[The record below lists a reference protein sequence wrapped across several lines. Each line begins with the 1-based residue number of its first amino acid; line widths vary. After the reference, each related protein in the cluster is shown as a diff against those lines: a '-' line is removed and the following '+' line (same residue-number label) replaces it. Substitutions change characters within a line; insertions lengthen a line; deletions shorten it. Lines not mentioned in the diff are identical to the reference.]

1 MLKLICGPSGAG
13 KTEYLTECIEADIRA
28 GVRSLLLI
36 PEQQAYIS
44 ERSLAER
51 LPKNAG
57 LFFDVVSF
65 SGLAEK
71 VFCRYGGV
79 TTESVSGAVSSLLMW
94 HTLATLSPLLEQYGK
109 SAEGDLTLTNLM
121 LSAVAEMRAGGVSAQ
136 ALEDAAAQMEA
147 GSALQKKLSDLALID
162 AAYHAKI
169 EECFGTD
176 PSDKLLRLSTV
187 LQKHRHFENCNVY
200 VDSFTSFTVPE
211 YAVLLQILEQ
221 ANCVTVS
228 LCTDCVHSKLPHFL
242 SVSDTAKQ
250 LTHLADRANAE
261 IENITLS
268 TENPHRINRTN
279 VEVKNITH
287 PTNKCEKSKALCM
300 LEKDLWR
307 FSAAQ
312 TPLADDNSV
321 RLSIASNI
329 YDEAEAAA
337 LQICELVSDGKRYG
351 EIAVVV
357 RDLDAYRGILDAAL
371 ERHGIPYFFSE
382 RTDLSSK
389 PIFRLILSALRA
401 VSRNWRQSD
410 IITLLK
416 TGLCGTELRDA
427 AMFEEYVETWHIG
440 GRRFLDDVWSMNP
453 DGLTTERSPRAEEIL
468 DAANRVRRQLMA
480 PLMALSASL
489 RASRRLEDRCRALY
503 EYLSAIELPLMLAS
517 RAKEELSLGQVRE
530 AGESL
535 RLYSTLLDTLTTLC
549 RLLPDCELSI
559 EEFISALTLV
569 FSNADLGSIP
579 NTQDSVVIGSA
590 DTLRVENIRAS
601 ILLGLCEGEFPRAV
615 ANDGILT
622 EADKEALE
630 EYGIILQSRERLRSS
645 EELFYVYRAMSKPSE
660 FLSLFTHAK
669 QTDGSARTPSLAFNR
684 VAFLLD
690 KKPEIIDF
698 AEIRRARALPTDEEL
713 RKPLRASAS
722 EERVSLRLS
731 QSKIQAFVLCP
742 YRYYST
748 YSLKLREKK
757 DSQPSYADDGTFLH
771 YVFEHFLRASLT
783 AEGKLSLP
791 APEDVEPLA
800 DNIIND
806 YIGEVCPFPAESMD
820 NRLLHLYARLRRLA
834 LKMLHEILGEIRT
847 GLFVPTYFE
856 KGIGMREE
864 GSLPPVRLTLEDG
877 SSVLLNG
884 KIDRVDIYESDEKL
898 YFRVV
903 DYKSGK
909 HTFSLDEVRSG
920 MDIQLILYL
929 FAISGAMPNATPAG
943 AQYLFASTEKG
954 ITEIKRSGLILDE
967 EAVSNAVNGQS
978 EAVYSKGLTKQ
989 TLDQMHQLQ
998 AEMQDAVLSVARRIL
1013 SGEAEKTPSEKA
1025 CGFCPVRA
1033 ECNRAYHN

>member
-1 MLKLICGPSGAG
+1 MLKLICGPSGSG
-13 KTEYLTECIEADIRA
+13 KTEHLTKCIEADISA
-28 GVRSLLLI
+28 GVRSFLLI

-44 ERSLAER
+44 ERDLAAR

-57 LFFDVVSF
+57 LFFEVVSF

-71 VFCRYGGV
+71 VFCKYGGV
-79 TTESVSGAVSSLLMW
+79 TAESVSSAVSSLLMW
-94 HTLATLSPLLEQYGK
+94 HTLTTLSPLLEQYGK

-121 LSAVAEMRAGGVSAQ
+121 LSAIAEMRAGGVSAKT
-136 ALEDAAAQMEA
+136 LEDAASQMEA
-147 GSALQKKLSDLALID
+147 GSPLQKKLSDLALID

-169 EECFGTD
+169 EECFGSD
-176 PSDKLLRLSTV
+176 PSDKLLRLSAL
-187 LQKHRHFENCNVY
+187 LQKHRYFEDCNVY
-200 VDSFTSFTVPE
+200 IDSFTSFTVPE
-211 YAVLLQILEQ
+211 YAVLLQILGQ
-221 ANCVTVS
+221 ARSVTVS
-228 LCTDCVHSKLPHFL
+228 LCTEGASSKLPHFL
-242 SVSDTAKQ
+242 SVSDTVRQ
-250 LTHLADRANAE
+250 LSRLADRAD
-261 IENITLS
+261 IGVKHLTLS
-268 TENPHRINRTN
+268 
-279 VEVKNITH
+279 
-287 PTNKCEKSKALCM
+287 PTQSQKSQALCV
-300 LEKDLWR
+300 LGNDLWR
-307 FSAAQ
+307 FSASQ

-321 RLSIASNI
+321 RLSIAANI
-329 YDEAEAAA
+329 YEESEAAA
-337 LQICELVSDGKRYG
+337 LQICELVANGMRYG
-351 EIAVVV
+351 DIAVVV

-382 RTDLSSK
+382 RTDLASK

-410 IITLLK
+410 MITLLK

-440 GRRFLDDVWSMNP
+440 GNRFLDAVWSMNP
-453 DGLTTERSPRAEEIL
+453 DGLTTERSARAEEIL
-468 DAANRVRRQLMA
+468 AAANRVRRQLMT
-480 PLMALSASL
+480 PLSALSASL

-503 EYLSAIELPLMLAS
+503 EYLTALELPALLAS
-517 RAKEELSLGQVRE
+517 RAKEELALGQVRE
-530 AGESL
+530 ASESL

-549 RLLPDCELSI
+549 KLLPDAELSI
-559 EEFISALTLV
+559 EDFIAALTLV
-569 FSNADLGSIP
+569 FSNADLGSVP
-579 NTQDSVVIGSA
+579 TTQDTVVIGSA
-590 DTLRVENIRAS
+590 DTLRVENVRAS

-615 ANDGILT
+615 SDDGILT
-622 EADKEALE
+622 EADKETLE
-630 EYGIILQSRERLRSS
+630 EYGVILQSRERMRSS

-684 VAFLLD
+684 VAFLLG
-690 KKPEIIDF
+690 KKPEVIDF
-698 AEIRRARALPTDEEL
+698 AEIRRARALPLDEEL
-713 RKPLRASAS
+713 QKPLQAPAT
-722 EERVSLRLS
+722 EECVALRLS

-748 YSLKLREKK
+748 YSLKLRERK

-783 AEGKLSLP
+783 DDGKLALP

-800 DNIIND
+800 DRIIAD

-820 NRLLHLYARLRRLA
+820 NRLLHLYSRLRRLA
-834 LKMLHEILGEIRT
+834 LKMLHEILGEVRT

-856 KGIGMREE
+856 KGIGTRDE
-864 GSLPPVRLTLEDG
+864 GSLPPVRLTLENG
-877 SSVLLNG
+877 SSVLLSG
-884 KIDRVDIYESDEKL
+884 KIDRVDIYENDEKL

-929 FAISGAMPNATPAG
+929 FALNGAIPNATPAG

-954 ITEIKRSGLILDE
+954 VTEIKRSGLLLDD
-967 EAVSNAVNGQS
+967 EAVSAAVNGES
-978 EAVYSKGLTKQ
+978 ESVYSKGLTKQ
-989 TLDQMHQLQ
+989 TMEEMQQLQ
-998 AEMQDAVLSVARRIL
+998 QEMQNAVRSVAERIL

-1025 CGFCPVRA
+1025 CAFCPVRA
-1033 ECNRAYHN
+1033 DCNRAYHR

>member
-13 KTEYLTECIEADIRA
+13 KTEHLTKCIEADIGA
-28 GVRSLLLI
+28 GVRSFFLI

-44 ERSLAER
+44 ERDLAAR

-57 LFFDVVSF
+57 LLFEVVSF
-65 SGLAEK
+65 SGLAED
-71 VFCRYGGV
+71 VFCKYGGV
-79 TTESVSGAVSSLLMW
+79 TAESVSGAVSSLLMW

-121 LSAVAEMRAGGVSAQ
+121 LSAIAEMRAGGIDAKT
-136 ALEDAAAQMEA
+136 LEDAALQMDED
-147 GSALQKKLSDLALID
+147 SPLRKKLLDLSLID

-169 EECFGTD
+169 EECFGSD
-176 PSDKLLRLSTV
+176 PSDKLLRLCAL
-187 LQKHRHFENCNVY
+187 LQKHRYFENCNVY
-200 VDSFTSFTVPE
+200 IDSFTSFTVPE
-211 YAVLLQILEQ
+211 YAVLLQILKQ
-221 ANCVTVS
+221 AKGVTVA
-228 LCTDCVHSKLPHFL
+228 LCTDSPNSALPHFL
-242 SVSDTAKQ
+242 SVSDTARQ
-250 LTHLADRANAE
+250 LARMADRADVVVE
-261 IENITLS
+261 SITL
-268 TENPHRINRTN
+268 PA
-279 VEVKNITH
+279 K
-287 PTNKCEKSKALCM
+287 KYQKSRALSV
-300 LEKDLWR
+300 LERDLWR
-307 FSAAQ
+307 FSATQ
-312 TPLADDNSV
+312 TPLLGDESV
-321 RLSIASNI
+321 RLNIASNI
-329 YDEAEAAA
+329 YEEAEAAA
-337 LQICELVSDGKRYG
+337 LQICELVSGGMRYG
-351 EIAVVV
+351 DIAVVV

-371 ERHGIPYFFSE
+371 ERHGVPFFFSE

-401 VSRNWRQSD
+401 VSRNYRQSD

-453 DGLTTERSPRAEEIL
+453 DGLTTERSPRADEIL
-468 DAANRVRRQLMA
+468 EAANRVRRQLMV
-480 PLMALSASL
+480 PLTTLSASL
-489 RASRRLEDRCRALY
+489 RASRRLVDRCRALY
-503 EYLSAIELPLMLAS
+503 DYLSAIELPLMLAS
-517 RAKEELSLGQVRE
+517 RAKEELALGQARE
-530 AGESL
+530 ASESL
-535 RLYSTLLDTLTTLC
+535 RLYSTLLDTLTILC
-549 RLLPDCELSI
+549 KLLPDTELSI
-559 EEFISALTLV
+559 EDFIAALTLV
-569 FSNADLGSIP
+569 FSNADLGSVP

-590 DTLRVENIRAS
+590 DTLRVENVRAS

-615 ANDGILT
+615 SDDGILT

-630 EYGIILQSRERLRSS
+630 EYGVILQSRERMRSS
-645 EELFYVYRAMSKPSE
+645 EELFYVYRAISKPSE

-669 QTDGSARTPSLAFNR
+669 QTDGSARTPSLAWSR

-690 KKPEIIDF
+690 KKPEVIDF
-698 AEIRRARALPTDEEL
+698 AEIRRARALPTEEDL
-713 RKPLRASAS
+713 AKPLQAPAA

-742 YRYYST
+742 YRYFST
-748 YSLKLREKK
+748 HSLKLRERK
-757 DSQPSYADDGTFLH
+757 DSQPNYADDGTFLH

-783 AEGKLSLP
+783 DDGKLKLP

-800 DNIIND
+800 DRIIAD

-820 NRLLHLYARLRRLA
+820 NRLLHIYSRLRRLA
-834 LKMLHEILGEIRT
+834 FKMLHEILGEIRT
-847 GLFVPTYFE
+847 GLFVPTHFE
-856 KGIGMREE
+856 KGIGTREE
-864 GSLPPVRLTLEDG
+864 GSLPPVRLTLEGG
-877 SSVLLNG
+877 SSVLLSG

-929 FAISGAMPNATPAG
+929 FALKGAMPDSIPAG

-954 ITEIKRSGLILDE
+954 VTEIKRSGLLLDD
-967 EAVSNAVNGQS
+967 EAVFAAANGES
-978 EAVYSKGLTKQ
+978 GGIYTKGLTKQ
-989 TLDQMHQLQ
+989 TVEEMQELQ
-998 AEMQDAVLSVARRIL
+998 KEMQDAVRSVAERIL

-1025 CGFCPVRA
+1025 CAFCPVRA
-1033 ECNRAYHN
+1033 DCNRAYHR

>member
-13 KTEYLTECIEADIRA
+13 KTEHLTKCIEADIAA
-28 GVRSLLLI
+28 GVRSFFLI

-44 ERSLAER
+44 ERDLAAR

-57 LFFDVVSF
+57 LLFEVVSF
-65 SGLAEK
+65 SGLAED
-71 VFCRYGGV
+71 VFCKYGGV
-79 TTESVSGAVSSLLMW
+79 TAESVSGAVSSLLMW

-121 LSAVAEMRAGGVSAQ
+121 LSAIAEMRAGGIDAKT
-136 ALEDAAAQMEA
+136 LEDAALQMDED
-147 GSALQKKLSDLALID
+147 SPLRKKLSDLSLID

-169 EECFGTD
+169 EECFGSD
-176 PSDKLLRLSTV
+176 PSDKLLRLSAL
-187 LQKHRHFENCNVY
+187 LQKHRYFENCNVY
-200 VDSFTSFTVPE
+200 IDSFTSFTVPE
-211 YAVLLQILEQ
+211 YAVLLQILGQ
-221 ANCVTVS
+221 ARSVTVS
-228 LCTDCVHSKLPHFL
+228 LCTEGASSKLPHFL
-242 SVSDTAKQ
+242 SVSDTVRQ
-250 LTHLADRANAE
+250 LSRLADRADIGVE
-261 IENITLS
+261 HLTLS
-268 TENPHRINRTN
+268 
-279 VEVKNITH
+279 
-287 PTNKCEKSKALCM
+287 PTQSQKSQALCV
-300 LEKDLWR
+300 LGNDLWR
-307 FSAAQ
+307 FSASQ

-321 RLSIASNI
+321 RLSIAANI
-329 YDEAEAAA
+329 YEESEAAA
-337 LQICELVSDGKRYG
+337 LQICELVANGMRYG
-351 EIAVVV
+351 DIAVVV
-357 RDLDAYRGILDAAL
+357 RDIDAYRGILDAAL

-382 RTDLSSK
+382 RTDLASK

-410 IITLLK
+410 MITLLK

-440 GRRFLDDVWSMNP
+440 GNRFLDAVWSMNP
-453 DGLTTERSPRAEEIL
+453 DGLTTERSARAEEIL
-468 DAANRVRRQLMA
+468 AAANRVRRQLMT
-480 PLMALSASL
+480 PLSALSASL

-503 EYLSAIELPLMLAS
+503 EYLTALELPALLAS
-517 RAKEELSLGQVRE
+517 RAKEELALGQVRE
-530 AGESL
+530 ASESL

-549 RLLPDCELSI
+549 KLLPDAELSI
-559 EEFISALTLV
+559 EDFIAALTLV
-569 FSNADLGSIP
+569 FSNADLGSVP
-579 NTQDSVVIGSA
+579 TTQDSVVIGSA
-590 DTLRVENIRAS
+590 DTLRVENVRAS

-615 ANDGILT
+615 SDDGILT
-622 EADKEALE
+622 EADKETLE
-630 EYGIILQSRERLRSS
+630 EYGVILQSRERMRSS

-684 VAFLLD
+684 VAFLLG
-690 KKPEIIDF
+690 KKPEVIDF
-698 AEIRRARALPTDEEL
+698 AEIRRARALPLDEEL
-713 RKPLRASAS
+713 QKPLQAPAT
-722 EERVSLRLS
+722 EECVALRLS

-748 YSLKLREKK
+748 YSLKLRERK

-783 AEGKLSLP
+783 DDGKLALP

-800 DNIIND
+800 DRIIAD

-820 NRLLHLYARLRRLA
+820 NRLLHLYSRLRRLA
-834 LKMLHEILGEIRT
+834 LKMLHEILGEVRT

-856 KGIGMREE
+856 KGIGTRDE
-864 GSLPPVRLTLEDG
+864 GNLPPVRLTLENG
-877 SSVLLNG
+877 SSVLLSG
-884 KIDRVDIYESDEKL
+884 KIDRVDIYENDEKL

-929 FAISGAMPNATPAG
+929 FALNGAIPNATPAG

-954 ITEIKRSGLILDE
+954 VTEIKRSGLLLDD
-967 EAVSNAVNGQS
+967 EAVSAAVNGES
-978 EAVYSKGLTKQ
+978 ESVYSKGLTKQ
-989 TLDQMHQLQ
+989 TMEEMQQLQ
-998 AEMQDAVLSVARRIL
+998 QEMQNAVRSVAERIL

-1025 CGFCPVRA
+1025 CAFCPVRA
-1033 ECNRAYHN
+1033 DCNRAYHR

>member
-1 MLKLICGPSGAG
+1 MLKLICGPSGSG
-13 KTEYLTECIEADIRA
+13 KTEQIRECIEADIRS
-28 GVRSLLLI
+28 GVRSFLLI

-44 ERSLAER
+44 ERYFAEK

-57 LFFDVVSF
+57 LYFEVVSF

-71 VFCRYGGV
+71 VFCQYGGV
-79 TTESVSGAVSSLLMW
+79 TAESVSGAVSALLMW
-94 HTLATLSPLLEQYGK
+94 HTLSTLSPLLEQYGK

-121 LSAVAEMRAGGVSAQ
+121 LSAIAEMRAGGVSAQ

-147 GSALQKKLSDLALID
+147 GSALKKKLSDLALID

-176 PSDKLLRLSTV
+176 PSDKLLRLSAL
-187 LQKHRHFENCNVY
+187 LQKHRYFENCNIY
-200 VDSFTSFTVPE
+200 IDSFTSFTVPE
-211 YAVLLQILEQ
+211 YAVLLQMLKQ
-221 ANCVTVS
+221 ANCVTAS
-228 LCTDCVHSKLPHFL
+228 LCSDESNSKLPHFL

-250 LTHLADRANAE
+250 LSHLAKRADVAVE
-261 IENITLS
+261 HVTLK
-268 TENPHRINRTN
+268 R
-279 VEVKNITH
+279 KA
-287 PTNKCEKSKALCM
+287 EKSPALS
-300 LEKDLWR
+300 LVEANIWR
-307 FSAAQ
+307 FSASQ
-312 TPLADDNSV
+312 TPMDDDLSV
-321 RLSIASNI
+321 RLSVAANV
-329 YDEAEAAA
+329 YEEAEAAA
-337 LQICELVSDGKRYG
+337 LQICELVNSGMRYKDV
-351 EIAVVV
+351 AVVV

-371 ERHGIPYFFSE
+371 ERHKIPYFFSE
-382 RTDLSSK
+382 RTDLASK

-401 VSRNWRQSD
+401 VSRNYRQSD

-440 GRRFLDDVWSMNP
+440 GNRFLDDVWSMNP

-468 DAANRVRRQLMA
+468 DAANRVRHQLMT
-480 PLMALSASL
+480 PLARLSASL

-503 EYLSAIELPLMLAS
+503 EYLCAIELPTMLAS
-517 RAKEELSLGQVRE
+517 RAKEELALGQVRE

-559 EEFISALTLV
+559 EEFIAALTLV

-579 NTQDSVVIGSA
+579 NTQDCVVIGSA

-615 ANDGILT
+615 NDDGILT

-630 EYGIILQSRERLRSS
+630 EYGVILQSRERLRSS

-684 VAFLLD
+684 VAFLLG
-690 KKPEIIDF
+690 KNPETVDF
-698 AEIRRARALPTDEEL
+698 AEIRRARALPTEQDML
-713 RKPLRASAS
+713 PILQAPATP
-722 EERVSLRLS
+722 ERVALRLS

-742 YRYYST
+742 YRYFST
-748 YSLKLREKK
+748 YSLKLRERK

-783 AEGKLSLP
+783 EDGKLMLP
-791 APEDVEPLA
+791 PMEEVEPLA
-800 DNIIND
+800 NRIIAD
-806 YIGEVCPFPAESMD
+806 YIGEVCPFPAENMD
-820 NRLLHLYARLRRLA
+820 NRLLHLYSRLQKLA
-834 LKMLHEILGEIRT
+834 LKMLHEILGEIRA
-847 GLFVPTYFE
+847 GSFVPTYFE
-856 KGIGMREE
+856 KGIGTREE
-864 GSLPPVRLTLEDG
+864 GSLPPVRLTLKNG
-877 SSVLLNG
+877 SSVLLSG
-884 KIDRVDIYESDEKL
+884 KIDRVDIYEDDEKL

-909 HTFSLDEVRSG
+909 HTFSIDEVRSG

-929 FAISGAMPNATPAG
+929 FALKGAMPNATPAG

-954 ITEIKRSGLILDE
+954 VTEIKRSGLLLDDE
-967 EAVSNAVNGQS
+967 TVSRAATGES
-978 EAVYSKGLTKQ
+978 ETVYIKGLTKQ
-989 TLDQMHQLQ
+989 SLEEMQQLQ
-998 AEMQDAVLSVARRIL
+998 NEMQEAVLSVAERIL
-1013 SGEAEKTPSEKA
+1013 AGEAQKTPSQKA

-1033 ECNRAYHN
+1033 DCNRAHHE

>member
-13 KTEYLTECIEADIRA
+13 KTEHLTKCIEADIAA
-28 GVRSLLLI
+28 GVRSFFLI

-44 ERSLAER
+44 ERDFAAR

-57 LFFDVVSF
+57 QFFEVVSF
-65 SGLAEK
+65 SGLAED
-71 VFCRYGGV
+71 VFCKYGGV
-79 TTESVSGAVSSLLMW
+79 TAESVSGAVSSLLMW

-121 LSAVAEMRAGGVSAQ
+121 LSAIAEMRAGGIDAKT
-136 ALEDAAAQMEA
+136 LEDAALQMDED
-147 GSALQKKLSDLALID
+147 SPLRKKLSDLSLID

-176 PSDKLLRLSTV
+176 PSDKLLRLYAL
-187 LQKHRHFENCNVY
+187 LQKHRYFENCNVY
-200 VDSFTSFTVPE
+200 IDSFTSFTVPE
-211 YAVLLQILEQ
+211 YAVLLQILKQ
-221 ANCVTVS
+221 AKGVTVA
-228 LCTDCVHSKLPHFL
+228 LCTDSPNSALPHFL
-242 SVSDTAKQ
+242 SVSDTARQ
-250 LTHLADRANAE
+250 LFRMADRADVVVE
-261 IENITLS
+261 SITL
-268 TENPHRINRTN
+268 PA
-279 VEVKNITH
+279 K
-287 PTNKCEKSKALCM
+287 KYQKSRALSV
-300 LEKDLWR
+300 LERDLWR
-307 FSAAQ
+307 FSATQ
-312 TPLADDNSV
+312 TPLLGDESV
-321 RLSIASNI
+321 RLNIASNI
-329 YDEAEAAA
+329 YEEAEAAA
-337 LQICELVSDGKRYG
+337 LQICELVSGGMRYG
-351 EIAVVV
+351 DIAVVV

-371 ERHGIPYFFSE
+371 ERHGVPFFFSE

-401 VSRNWRQSD
+401 VSRNYRQSD

-453 DGLTTERSPRAEEIL
+453 DGLTTERSPRADEIL
-468 DAANRVRRQLMA
+468 EAANRVRRQLMV
-480 PLMALSASL
+480 PLTTLSAAL
-489 RASRRLEDRCRALY
+489 RASRRLVDRCRALY
-503 EYLSAIELPLMLAS
+503 EYLCAIELPTMLAS
-517 RAKEELSLGQVRE
+517 RAKEELALGQARE
-530 AGESL
+530 ASESL

-549 RLLPDCELSI
+549 KLLPDTELSI
-559 EEFISALTLV
+559 EDFIAALTLV
-569 FSNADLGSIP
+569 FSNADLGSVP

-590 DTLRVENIRAS
+590 DTLRVENVRAS

-615 ANDGILT
+615 SDDGILT

-630 EYGIILQSRERLRSS
+630 EYGVILQSRERMRSS
-645 EELFYVYRAMSKPSE
+645 EELFYVYRAISKPSE

-669 QTDGSARTPSLAFNR
+669 QTDGSARTPSLAWSR

-690 KKPEIIDF
+690 KKAEVIDF
-698 AEIRRARALPTDEEL
+698 AEIRRARALPTEEDL
-713 RKPLRASAS
+713 AKPLQAPATD
-722 EERVSLRLS
+722 ERVALRLS

-742 YRYYST
+742 YRYFST
-748 YSLKLREKK
+748 YSLRLRERK
-757 DSQPSYADDGTFLH
+757 DSQPNYADDGTFLH
-771 YVFEHFLRASLT
+771 YVFEHFLRASLGDD
-783 AEGKLSLP
+783 GKLKLP

-800 DNIIND
+800 DRIIAD

-820 NRLLHLYARLRRLA
+820 NRLLHIYSRLRRLA

-847 GLFVPTYFE
+847 GLFVPTHFE
-856 KGIGMREE
+856 KGIGTREE
-864 GSLPPVRLTLEDG
+864 GSLPPVRLTLEGG
-877 SSVLLNG
+877 SSVLLSG

-929 FAISGAMPNATPAG
+929 FALKGAMPDSIPAG

-954 ITEIKRSGLILDE
+954 VTEIKRSGLLLDD
-967 EAVSNAVNGQS
+967 EAVSAAANGES
-978 EAVYSKGLTKQ
+978 GGIYTKGLTKQ
-989 TLDQMHQLQ
+989 TVEEMQELQ
-998 AEMQDAVLSVARRIL
+998 KQMQDAVRSVAERIL

-1025 CGFCPVRA
+1025 CAFCPVRA
-1033 ECNRAYHN
+1033 DCNRAYHR

>member
-13 KTEYLTECIEADIRA
+13 KTEHLTKCIEADIAA
-28 GVRSLLLI
+28 GVRSFFLI

-44 ERSLAER
+44 ERDLAAR

-57 LFFDVVSF
+57 LLFEVVSF
-65 SGLAEK
+65 SGLAED
-71 VFCRYGGV
+71 VFCKYGGV
-79 TTESVSGAVSSLLMW
+79 TAESVSGAVSSLLMW

-121 LSAVAEMRAGGVSAQ
+121 LSAIAEMRAGGIDAKT
-136 ALEDAAAQMEA
+136 LEDAALQMDED
-147 GSALQKKLSDLALID
+147 SPLRKKLSDLSLID

-169 EECFGTD
+169 EECFGSD
-176 PSDKLLRLSTV
+176 PSDKLLRLCAL
-187 LQKHRHFENCNVY
+187 LQKHRYFENCNVY
-200 VDSFTSFTVPE
+200 IDSFTSFTVPE
-211 YAVLLQILEQ
+211 YAVLLQILKQ
-221 ANCVTVS
+221 AKGVTVA
-228 LCTDCVHSKLPHFL
+228 LCTDSPNSALPHFL
-242 SVSDTAKQ
+242 SVSDTARQ
-250 LTHLADRANAE
+250 LSRMADRADVVVE
-261 IENITLS
+261 SITL
-268 TENPHRINRTN
+268 PA
-279 VEVKNITH
+279 K
-287 PTNKCEKSKALCM
+287 KYQKSRALSV
-300 LEKDLWR
+300 LERDLWR
-307 FSAAQ
+307 FSATQ
-312 TPLADDNSV
+312 TPLLGDESV
-321 RLSIASNI
+321 RLNIASNI
-329 YDEAEAAA
+329 YEEAEAAA
-337 LQICELVSDGKRYG
+337 LQICELVSGGMRYG
-351 EIAVVV
+351 DIAVVV

-371 ERHGIPYFFSE
+371 ERHGVPFFFSE

-401 VSRNWRQSD
+401 VSRNYRQSD

-453 DGLTTERSPRAEEIL
+453 DGLTTERSPRADEIL
-468 DAANRVRRQLMA
+468 EAANRVRRQLMV
-480 PLMALSASL
+480 PLTALSAAL
-489 RASRRLEDRCRALY
+489 RASRRLVDRCRALY
-503 EYLSAIELPLMLAS
+503 DYLSAIELPLMLAS
-517 RAKEELSLGQVRE
+517 RAKEELALGQARE
-530 AGESL
+530 ASESL

-549 RLLPDCELSI
+549 KLLPDTELSI
-559 EEFISALTLV
+559 EDFIAALTLV
-569 FSNADLGSIP
+569 FSNADLGSVP

-590 DTLRVENIRAS
+590 DTLRVENVRAS

-615 ANDGILT
+615 SDDGILT

-630 EYGIILQSRERLRSS
+630 EYGVVLQSRERMRSS
-645 EELFYVYRAMSKPSE
+645 EELFYVYRAISKPSE

-669 QTDGSARTPSLAFNR
+669 QTDGSARTPSLAWSR

-690 KKPEIIDF
+690 KKAEVIDF
-698 AEIRRARALPTDEEL
+698 AEIRRARALPTEEDL
-713 RKPLRASAS
+713 AKPLQAPATD
-722 EERVSLRLS
+722 ERVVLRLS

-742 YRYYST
+742 YRYFST
-748 YSLKLREKK
+748 YSLRLRERK
-757 DSQPSYADDGTFLH
+757 DSQPNYADDGTFLH
-771 YVFEHFLRASLT
+771 YVFEHFLRASLGDD
-783 AEGKLSLP
+783 GKLKLP

-800 DNIIND
+800 DRIIAD

-820 NRLLHLYARLRRLA
+820 NRLLHIYSRLRRLA

-847 GLFVPTYFE
+847 GLFVPTHFE
-856 KGIGMREE
+856 KGIGTREE
-864 GSLPPVRLTLEDG
+864 GSLPPVRLTLEGG
-877 SSVLLNG
+877 SSVLLSG

-929 FAISGAMPNATPAG
+929 FALKGAMPDSIPAG

-954 ITEIKRSGLILDE
+954 VTEIKRSGLLLDD
-967 EAVSNAVNGQS
+967 EAVSAAANGES
-978 EAVYSKGLTKQ
+978 GGIYTKGLTKQ
-989 TLDQMHQLQ
+989 TVEEMQELQ
-998 AEMQDAVLSVARRIL
+998 KQMQDAVRSVAERIL

-1025 CGFCPVRA
+1025 CAFCPVRA
-1033 ECNRAYHN
+1033 DCNRAYHR

>member
-1 MLKLICGPSGAG
+1 MLKLICGPSGSG
-13 KTEYLTECIEADIRA
+13 KTEHLTKCIEADISA
-28 GVRSLLLI
+28 GVRSFLLI

-44 ERSLAER
+44 ERDLAAR

-57 LFFDVVSF
+57 LFFEVVSF

-71 VFCRYGGV
+71 VFCKYGGV
-79 TTESVSGAVSSLLMW
+79 TAESVSSAVSSLLMW
-94 HTLATLSPLLEQYGK
+94 HTLTTLSPLLEQYGK

-121 LSAVAEMRAGGVSAQ
+121 LSAIAEMRAGGVSAKT
-136 ALEDAAAQMEA
+136 LEDAASQMEA
-147 GSALQKKLSDLALID
+147 GSPLQKKLSDLALID

-169 EECFGTD
+169 EECFGSD
-176 PSDKLLRLSTV
+176 PSDKLLRLSAL
-187 LQKHRHFENCNVY
+187 LQKHRYFEDCNVY
-200 VDSFTSFTVPE
+200 IDSFTSFTVPE
-211 YAVLLQILEQ
+211 YAVLLQILGQ
-221 ANCVTVS
+221 ARSVTVS
-228 LCTDCVHSKLPHFL
+228 LCTEGASSKLPHFL
-242 SVSDTAKQ
+242 SVSDTVRQ
-250 LTHLADRANAE
+250 LSRLADRADIGVE
-261 IENITLS
+261 HLTLS
-268 TENPHRINRTN
+268 
-279 VEVKNITH
+279 
-287 PTNKCEKSKALCM
+287 PTQSQKSQALCV
-300 LEKDLWR
+300 LGNDLWR
-307 FSAAQ
+307 FSASQ

-321 RLSIASNI
+321 RLSIAANI
-329 YDEAEAAA
+329 YEESEAAA
-337 LQICELVSDGKRYG
+337 LQICELVANGMRYG
-351 EIAVVV
+351 DIAVVV
-357 RDLDAYRGILDAAL
+357 RDIDAYRGILDAAL

-382 RTDLSSK
+382 RTDLASK

-410 IITLLK
+410 MITLLK

-440 GRRFLDDVWSMNP
+440 GNRFLDAVWSMNP
-453 DGLTTERSPRAEEIL
+453 DGLTTERSARAEEIL
-468 DAANRVRRQLMA
+468 AAANRVRRQLMT
-480 PLMALSASL
+480 PLSALSASL

-503 EYLSAIELPLMLAS
+503 EYLTALELPALLAS
-517 RAKEELSLGQVRE
+517 RAKEELALGQVRE
-530 AGESL
+530 ASESL

-549 RLLPDCELSI
+549 KLLPDAELSI
-559 EEFISALTLV
+559 EDFIAALTLV
-569 FSNADLGSIP
+569 FSNADLGSVP
-579 NTQDSVVIGSA
+579 TTQDTVVIGSA
-590 DTLRVENIRAS
+590 DTLRVENVRAS

-615 ANDGILT
+615 SDDGILT
-622 EADKEALE
+622 EADKETLE
-630 EYGIILQSRERLRSS
+630 EYGVILQSRERMRSS

-684 VAFLLD
+684 VAFLLG
-690 KKPEIIDF
+690 KKPEVIDF
-698 AEIRRARALPTDEEL
+698 AEIRRARALPLDEEL
-713 RKPLRASAS
+713 QKPLQAPAT
-722 EERVSLRLS
+722 EECVALRLS

-748 YSLKLREKK
+748 YSLKLRERK

-783 AEGKLSLP
+783 DDGKLALP

-800 DNIIND
+800 DRIIAD

-820 NRLLHLYARLRRLA
+820 NRLLHLYSRLRRLA
-834 LKMLHEILGEIRT
+834 LKMLHEILGEVRT

-856 KGIGMREE
+856 KGIGTRDE
-864 GSLPPVRLTLEDG
+864 GSLPPVRLTLENG
-877 SSVLLNG
+877 SSVLLSG
-884 KIDRVDIYESDEKL
+884 KIDRVDIYENDEKL

-929 FAISGAMPNATPAG
+929 FALNGAIPNATPAG

-954 ITEIKRSGLILDE
+954 VTEIKRSGLLLDD
-967 EAVSNAVNGQS
+967 EAVSAAVNGES
-978 EAVYSKGLTKQ
+978 ESVYSKGLTKQ
-989 TLDQMHQLQ
+989 TMEEMQQLQ
-998 AEMQDAVLSVARRIL
+998 QEMQNAVRSVAERIL

-1025 CGFCPVRA
+1025 CAFCPVRA
-1033 ECNRAYHN
+1033 DCNRAYHR

>member
-13 KTEYLTECIEADIRA
+13 KTEYLTSCMEADIRA
-28 GVRSLLLI
+28 GVRSYLLI

-57 LFFDVVSF
+57 LFFEVVSF

-79 TTESVSGAVSSLLMW
+79 TAESVSGAVSSLLMW

-121 LSAVAEMRAGGVSAQ
+121 LSAIAEMRAGGVSAQ

-147 GSALQKKLSDLALID
+147 GSALQKKLSDLAFID

-169 EECFGTD
+169 EECFGSD
-176 PSDKLLRLSTV
+176 PSDKLLRLSTI
-187 LQKHRHFENCNVY
+187 LQQHRYFENCNVY

-211 YAVLLQILEQ
+211 YAVLLQILGQ
-221 ANCVTVS
+221 ANRVSVS
-228 LCTDCVHSKLPHFL
+228 LCTDCANSKLPHFL

-250 LTHLADRANAE
+250 LSHLADRAD
-261 IENITLS
+261 ITVENITLS
-268 TENPHRINRTN
+268 ATN
-279 VEVKNITH
+279 VEK
-287 PTNKCEKSKALCM
+287 PQALET
-300 LEKDLWR
+300 LERDLWR
-307 FSAAQ
+307 FSAAK
-312 TPLADDNSV
+312 TPLADDQSV

-337 LQICELVSDGKRYG
+337 LQICELVADGKRYG

-357 RDLDAYRGILDAAL
+357 RDLDSYRGILDAAL

-480 PLMALSASL
+480 PLVALSASL

-503 EYLSAIELPLMLAS
+503 EYLSAIELPSMLAS

-549 RLLPDCELSI
+549 RLIPDCELSI

-601 ILLGLCEGEFPRAV
+601 ILLGLCEGEFPRSV
-615 ANDGILT
+615 DSDGILT

-630 EYGIILQSRERLRSS
+630 EYGIVLQSRERLRSS

-713 RKPLRASAS
+713 RKPLRASAT

-783 AEGKLSLP
+783 NDGKLSLP
-791 APEDVEPLA
+791 SPEDVEPLA
-800 DNIIND
+800 DNIIKD
-806 YIGEVCPFPAESMD
+806 YISEVCPFPAESMD
-820 NRLLHLYARLRRLA
+820 NRLLHLYARLRRLS

-877 SSVLLNG
+877 STVLLNG

-929 FAISGAMPNATPAG
+929 FALSGAMPNATPAG

-954 ITEIKRSGLILDE
+954 VTEIKRSGLILDE
-967 EAVSNAVNGQS
+967 EVISNAVNGQS
-978 EAVYSKGLTKQ
+978 ETVYSKGLTKQ

-1033 ECNRAYHN
+1033 ECNRAYQK